1 MPIPERYSGKRYQLS
16 SMPRNSMF
24 YGIMDIANNSL
35 DSIYSIYSLTKPNHP
50 EVKKPLLVLDDINE
64 LNAYAT
70 YIDGRP
76 AIIINSKLLVE
87 AKDYLYTHL
96 KDSTIEKII
105 GIDENYTSDHIR
117 KKILV
122 YCIRFTVLHELFHIW
137 HGHLDF
143 LSNLGAGT
151 SLGEKRDESEQGEKL
166 FHQLGNGVY
175 FEAIS
180 LNALK
185 QSFEYD
191 ADISAT
197 NMLFNLMCQQYDMN
211 SPEVIDFRKETLL
224 MFAGILSMFSLFA
237 EKNADEKVTFA
248 TKDLMK
254 DTHPVPSIRYYYCED
269 VLAAKLF
276 DRLGFDQTIEF
287 SILLAPIVFDL
298 FADAKE
304 PQPFQSNLLMT
315 AYTYKAQDHF
325 LTLKKVFAQVYD
337 ALLPFVNSNIIDKPS
352 EEFLRLHHDAVR
364 FDKDGNY
371 LLSQEP
377 T

>member
-1 MPIPERYSGKRYQLS
+1 MPERYSGKRYQLP
-16 SMPRNSMF
+16 SMPRYSMI
-24 YGIMDIANNSL
+24 YEMMDIANNCL
-35 DSIYSIYSLTKPNHP
+35 DSIYSLTKPNYP

-76 AIIINSKLLVE
+76 SIIINSKLLVE

-96 KDSTIEKII
+96 KDSTIEKMI

-122 YCIRFTVLHELFHIW
+122 YFIRFTVLHELFHLW

-151 SLGEKRDESEQGEKL
+151 SLEEKRDESEHGEKI
-166 FHQLGNGVY
+166 FYQLGNGVY
-175 FEAIS
+175 CNEIS

-191 ADISAT
+191 ADISAA

-211 SPEVIDFRKETLL
+211 SREAINFRKETLL
-224 MFAGILSMFSLFA
+224 MFTGILSMFSLFA

-287 SILLAPIVFDL
+287 SNILAPIVFDL
-298 FADAKE
+298 FADENE
-304 PQPFQSNLLMT
+304 PQPFQSNPLLT

-325 LTLKKVFAQVYD
+325 LTLKKVFAQIYD
-337 ALLPFVNSNIIDKPS
+337 ALLPFVKSNIIDKPS
-352 EEFLRLHHDAVR
+352 EDFLQLHGDAIR
-364 FDKDGNY
+364 FDKDGNH

>member
-1 MPIPERYSGKRYQLS
+1 M
-16 SMPRNSMF
+16 
-24 YGIMDIANNSL
+24 
-35 DSIYSIYSLTKPNHP
+35 
-50 EVKKPLLVLDDINE
+50 
-64 LNAYAT
+64 
-70 YIDGRP
+70 
-76 AIIINSKLLVE
+76 
-87 AKDYLYTHL
+87 
-96 KDSTIEKII
+96 
-105 GIDENYTSDHIR
+105 
-117 KKILV
+117 
-122 YCIRFTVLHELFHIW
+122 
-137 HGHLDF
+137 
-143 LSNLGAGT
+143 
-151 SLGEKRDESEQGEKL
+151 
-166 FHQLGNGVY
+166 
-175 FEAIS
+175 
-180 LNALK
+180 
-185 QSFEYD
+185 
-191 ADISAT
+191 
-197 NMLFNLMCQQYDMN
+197 
-211 SPEVIDFRKETLL
+211 IDFRKETLL

>member
-1 MPIPERYSGKRYQLS
+1 MPMPERYSGKRYQLP
-16 SMPRNSMF
+16 SMPRNSMI
-24 YGIMDIANNSL
+24 YEMMDIANNCL
-35 DSIYSIYSLTKPNHP
+35 DSIYSLTKPNYP

-76 AIIINSKLLVE
+76 SIIINSKLLVE

-122 YCIRFTVLHELFHIW
+122 YFIRFTVLHELFHLW
-137 HGHLDF
+137 HGHLDY

-151 SLGEKRDESEQGEKL
+151 SLGEKRDESDQGEKL

-175 FEAIS
+175 FEAIT

-191 ADISAT
+191 ADISAA
-197 NMLFNLMCQQYDMN
+197 NMLFNLLCQQYDMN
-211 SPEVIDFRKETLL
+211 SPEAINFRKETLL
-224 MFAGILSMFSLFA
+224 LFAGILSMFFLFT
-237 EKNADEKVTFA
+237 EKNADENVTFA
-248 TKDLMK
+248 TKVLMK
-254 DTHPVPSIRYYYCED
+254 DTHPVPSIRYYYCEA

-287 SILLAPIVFDL
+287 SNLLAPIVFDL
-298 FADAKE
+298 FADENE
-304 PQPFQSNLLMT
+304 PQPFQSNPLLT

-325 LTLKKVFAQVYD
+325 LTLKKVFAQIYD
-337 ALLPFVNSNIIDKPS
+337 ALLPFVKSNIIDKPF
-352 EEFLRLHHDAVR
+352 EDFLQLHGDAIR
-364 FDKDGNY
+364 FDKDGND